1 MRVMGKEAR
10 PAFLIKGNNMSE
22 VVVSVNDFRG
32 SFPEFSATSYPD
44 TLVQRFITMAEAYCS
59 VKNFRVKPAVRVLL
73 IELMTAH
80 LITLNNIDPT
90 THESTGSGSV
100 TGFETSASVGGVS
113 VSLQAPIARNAFEQW
128 INSTGYG
135 QQYWA
140 LLVANCP
147 TPVHYVGCPAWGIR

>member
-1 MRVMGKEAR
+1 VGKEAR

-22 VVVSVNDFRG
+22 VVVNVSDFRG
-32 SFPEFSATSYPD
+32 SFPEFKVADYPD
-44 TLVQRFITMAEAYCS
+44 ALVQRFITMAEAYCS
-59 VKNFRVKPAVRVLL
+59 TKNFRVKPAVRVLL

-80 LITLNNIDPT
+80 LITLSNIDPT

-113 VSLQAPIARNAFEQW
+113 VSLQTPIARNAFEQW

>member
-1 MRVMGKEAR
+1 MGKEAR

-22 VVVSVNDFRG
+22 VVVNVSDFRG
-32 SFPEFSATSYPD
+32 SFPEFKVADYPD
-44 TLVQRFITMAEAYCS
+44 ALVQRFITMAEAYCS
-59 VKNFRVKPAVRVLL
+59 TKNFRVKPAVRVLL

>member
-1 MRVMGKEAR
+1 MGKEAR

-22 VVVSVNDFRG
+22 VVVSVSDFRNQF
-32 SFPEFSATSYPD
+32 SEFKVADYPNA
-44 TLVQRFITMAEAYCS
+44 LVQRFITMAEAYCS

>member
-1 MRVMGKEAR
+1 MGKEAR

-22 VVVSVNDFRG
+22 VVVSINDFRG
-32 SFPEFSATSYPD
+32 SFPEFQVADYPD
-44 TLVQRFITMAEAYCS
+44 ALVQRFITMAEAYCS
-59 VKNFRVKPAVRVLL
+59 TKNFRVKPAVRILL

-80 LITLNNIDPT
+80 LITLSNIDPT
-90 THESTGSGSV
+90 THESTGSSSV